1 MPTAAPHTIACPA
14 AVAAASGSFSP
25 MRRATVAVAA
35 MLRPSAMLKT
45 SATGP
50 SVSPTAASES
60 APSRATQ
67 NASTTPNVD
76 SIAISSMVG
85 MASSAMPRLRLPSV

>member
-1 MPTAAPHTIACPA
+1 
-14 AVAAASGSFSP
+14 
-25 MRRATVAVAA
+25 
-35 MLRPSAMLKT
+35 MLKT
-45 SATGP
+45 STISP

-67 NASTTPNVD
+67 NASTTPKVD

-85 MASSAMPRLRLPSV
+85 MASSAMPRLRLPSVKSRSLPASASRRKLRWREKVLFSVACMGKPSRSTAPH